1 MPDIVLRSLAWIF
14 HTPKR
19 RVRARG
25 LQERRDAV
33 VGRVPSRGALSAFQ
47 SGYEICGLAF
57 VVCAAA
63 ASGAETTMLKPVQTV
78 SLAGV
83 KGRFDHLA
91 VDVKGQRL
99 FVAALGNNTVEVI
112 DLAVGKRAHSI
123 SGLPKPQG
131 VLFLPEFDRYYVAV
145 PERGN
150 QQAQVR
156 IFQPK

>member
-1 MPDIVLRSLAWIF
+1 IVLRS
-14 HTPKR
+14 
-19 RVRARG
+19 
-25 LQERRDAV
+25 
-33 VGRVPSRGALSAFQ
+33 
-47 SGYEICGLAF
+47 LAF

-83 KGRFDHLA
+83 KGRIDHLA

-99 FVAALGNNTVEVI
+99 FVVALGNNTVEYSVSEGGDAARKLLASSPQPSPPEEEREKFPLRLTGYTVEVI

-131 VLFLPEFDRYYVAV
+131 VLFLPELDRYYVAV

-150 QQAQVR
+150 QQAQIS
-156 IFQPK
+156 IFQPKQV

>member
-1 MPDIVLRSLAWIF
+1 MPDIVLRS
-14 HTPKR
+14 
-19 RVRARG
+19 
-25 LQERRDAV
+25 
-33 VGRVPSRGALSAFQ
+33 
-47 SGYEICGLAF
+47 LAF

-83 KGRFDHLA
+83 KGRIDHLA

-131 VLFLPEFDRYYVAV
+131 VLFLPELNRYYVAV

-150 QQAQVR
+150 HQAQVR